1 MGFADRFI
9 ASTTKWVGS
18 AILILMALQIV
29 IDVAMRNLVGAG
41 FPATAEVVS
50 KYYMLAVSFLPIA
63 YAEVQR
69 RHVEASIFTDMM
81 PKWTHGPIYAL
92 GFVLSLIVYG
102 ILAYGTA
109 SEAWVQTKRGAY
121 VEAGAMDFYTWPGA
135 WILPVCFVLMFIVI
149 ALRIIELASGHFRD
163 APADPAIITDPVEK
177 ED

>member
-1 MGFADRFI
+1 MLFADRFI

-18 AILILMALQIV
+18 AILMLMALQIV

-41 FPATAEVVS
+41 FPATAELVS

-63 YAEVQR
+63 YAELQR

-81 PKWTHGPIYAL
+81 PKWTHGPIYGL
-92 GFVLSLIVYG
+92 GFVLSAFVYG
-102 ILAYGTA
+102 ILAWGTA
-109 SEAWVQTKRGAY
+109 SEALIQTRRGAY

-135 WILPVCFVLMFIVI
+135 WILPFCFVLMLIVVL
-149 ALRIIELASGHFRD
+149 LRLSQLLRGQFRD
-163 APADPAIITDPVEK
+163 APADPAIITDPIQK